1 MKNPGSFGI
10 SILVV
15 KNNPIKYNLN
25 MNKQNEYIFVI
36 TTVPDEKTADKVA
49 LQVVESRL
57 AACVSVS
64 SPVSSF
70 YWWEKKITQDKEFML
85 FIKTQRSHYPALEKK
100 IKEIHPYQV
109 PEIIALPVVWGFS
122 EYLKWIDQET
132 NM

>member
-1 MKNPGSFGI
+1 MHKR
-10 SILVV
+10 
-15 KNNPIKYNLN
+15 
-25 MNKQNEYIFVI
+25 NEYIFVI
-36 TTVPDEKTADKVA
+36 TTVPDEKSADKVA

-64 SPVSSF
+64 SPVRSF

-85 FIKTQRSHYPALEKK
+85 FIKTQIAHYPALEKK

-109 PEIIALPVVWGFS
+109 PEIIALPVVRGFS
-122 EYLKWIDQET
+122 DYLQWIDQET